1 MSCIKLKTINGI
13 EIPLKDIK
21 IKTNIYNHVAH
32 FTITQLYHNDE
43 ENPIEAFYTFP
54 TPSNASVFNFAAKI
68 DTKLIKTILKEKE
81 EARNDYNKAISDGNG
96 AYLMERISGDVFS
109 VSLGNIQ
116 PNTKIEIIIEYI
128 VELRTEIDASQLRIN
143 FPLTI
148 MPKYASINNITN
160 EASIQSKLVNPEKVV
175 NKPYDLTIYGTVVMT
190 DGIAS
195 IDSKT
200 CKIKLFDMKETSLQF
215 EIDNLENLNEDI
227 IFTIKR
233 NIPTSSCLTQ
243 KSTNLQLTNE
253 IFRHATMVNIVPKFD
268 DISEVNPNDV
278 HYTILLDKS
287 GSMSGSD
294 IRNCKEGAKLFLLSL
309 PQGSSFDVYQF
320 DDKFEKFKP
329 KLNDNSNN
337 ILEAIGWIDK
347 IECGGGTEL
356 KAVLEDVYDSIKQT
370 NKRGMILLL
379 SDGGISDTNAVL
391 KLAKKNRGT
400 SIFTIGIGQSVSQN
414 LIQGLADTSN
424 GKAEFVN
431 SGTDQIKE
439 KILAQ
444 LHKAQTSFRKDH
456 KDNGIQIIVDGPYK
470 IVPEIIPTLYENDI
484 NTFFIFSENPLKSV
498 TYTQTFDTHSL
509 NTNVSLN
516 TLDNDSYPI
525 HRMAGIKTIDSLAN
539 NPIGSQ
545 IEHLK
550 SDPYKNAIIETSLNL
565 GILSNYTSFIGV
577 EIRED
582 VDKTTQEC
590 ILREVP
596 LQLQKKYSGGAA
608 GGLFQLSGNYGPTG
622 ACGVG
627 VTGMKGDTGSCGPS
641 LFDVNKY
648 LPSKVNDDWFEVQSK
663 SISFKNRQ
671 LINIS
676 KSIGTNTI
684 GTSLKGAS
692 HDLRGAPECP
702 KFVNIRFQS
711 SYDSG
716 GTGHNSGESQKCPK
730 YVNNIQTSATI
741 DNLPTY
747 INIGNFLTAISVGLL
762 PFSDKLKVNDF
773 ILVIG
778 EGTHDGVYKILNIGS
793 IIEKWILE
801 KI

>member
-1 MSCIKLKTINGI
+1 
-13 EIPLKDIK
+13 
-21 IKTNIYNHVAH
+21 
-32 FTITQLYHNDE
+32 
-43 ENPIEAFYTFP
+43 
-54 TPSNASVFNFAAKI
+54 
-68 DTKLIKTILKEKE
+68 
-81 EARNDYNKAISDGNG
+81 
-96 AYLMERISGDVFS
+96 
-109 VSLGNIQ
+109 
-116 PNTKIEIIIEYI
+116 
-128 VELRTEIDASQLRIN
+128 
-143 FPLTI
+143 
-148 MPKYASINNITN
+148 
-160 EASIQSKLVNPEKVV
+160 
-175 NKPYDLTIYGTVVMT
+175 
-190 DGIAS
+190 
-195 IDSKT
+195 
-200 CKIKLFDMKETSLQF
+200 MKETSLQF

-233 NIPTSSCLTQ
+233 NIPSSSCLIQ
-243 KSTNLQLTNE
+243 KATNLQLTNE

-294 IRNCKEGAKLFLLSL
+294 IRNCKEGAQLFLLSL

-320 DDKFEKFKP
+320 NDKFEKFKP

-337 ILEAIGWIDK
+337 IFEAIGWIDK

-370 NKRGMILLL
+370 GKRGMILLL
-379 SDGGISDTNAVL
+379 SDGGISDTDAVL
-391 KLAKKNRGT
+391 KLAKRNRGT

-470 IVPEIIPTLYENDI
+470 IIPETIPTLYENDI

-509 NTNVSLN
+509 NTNISLN

-550 SDPYKNAIIETSLNL
+550 SDPYKNTIIETSLNL

-590 ILREVP
+590 ILREIP
-596 LQLQKKYSGGAA
+596 LQLQKKYSCGGAA

-622 ACGVG
+622 TCGSI
-627 VTGMKGDTGSCGPS
+627 GMKGDTGSCGPS
-641 LFDVNKY
+641 SFDVNKC
-648 LPSKVNDDWFEVQSK
+648 LPSEIDDTWFEDQSK
-663 SISFKNRQ
+663 SISVKNRH
-671 LINIS
+671 LINIT
-676 KSIGTNTI
+676 KPIGINTI
-684 GTSLKGAS
+684 GSSLKGAT
-692 HDLRGAPECP
+692 
-702 KFVNIRFQS
+702 
-711 SYDSG
+711 YDSG
-716 GTGHNSGESQKCPK
+716 GTGHDSEESQKCPK

-747 INIGNFLTAISVGLL
+747 INIGNFLTAISVGVL

-773 ILVIG
+773 VLIVG
-778 EGTHDGVYKILNIGS
+778 EGTYDGVYKVLNLGS